1 MHPGDIIVKPKIL
14 FMGTAEFANPSLE
27 ALIQGGYSVI
37 GVVTQP
43 DRPKGRG
50 RQVAAAPVKDIALRH
65 QLPVLQPERVRDPAF
80 IESFRALAPDMVV
93 LVAFGQI
100 LPAEVIRFP
109 RMGCINVHPSL
120 LPRYRGAAPIQWAL
134 IKGEKETGVT
144 TILMDEGVDT
154 GDILLQ
160 RKTAVEPDEN
170 FDRLHD
176 RLALMGAE
184 VLMETIEG
192 LLQGKIQKKP
202 QDSKEASYAPRLKKE
217 DGLIRWD
224 AGAREIRNFIAGLS
238 SQPGA
243 YTYLQGRTVKIYSA
257 AAVEG
262 PVAEKPGTI
271 IRASGG
277 LRIAAKDGYLEIGEL
292 QPESKK
298 RMTAEAFLRGHRIK
312 SGERA
317 G

>member
-1 MHPGDIIVKPKIL
+1 MHPGDVIVKPKIL
-14 FMGTAEFANPSLE
+14 FMGTAEFANLSLE
-27 ALIQGGYSVI
+27 ALIQGGYPVI

-50 RQVAAAPVKDIALRH
+50 RQVSSAPVKDIAARH
-65 QLPVLQPERVRDPAF
+65 QLSVLQPERVRDPGF
-80 IESFRALAPDMVV
+80 IETFRSLTPDMVV

-100 LPAEVIRFP
+100 LPSEVIRFP

-120 LPRYRGAAPIQWAL
+120 LPKYRGAAPIQWAL
-134 IKGEKETGVT
+134 INGEKETGVT
-144 TILMDEGVDT
+144 TIVMDEGVDT

-160 RKTAVEPDEN
+160 RKTVVEPDEN

-184 VLMETIEG
+184 VLLDTIEG
-192 LLQGKIQKKP
+192 VLQGKIDRKP
-202 QDSKEASYAPRLKKE
+202 QDPKEASYAPRLKKE

-224 AGAREIRNFIAGLS
+224 AGAREIRNFISGLS

-243 YTYLQGRTVKIYSA
+243 YTYLQGRMVKIFTA

-271 IRASGG
+271 IRGSGG
-277 LRIAAKDGYLEIGEL
+277 LRIAAKDGYLEIEEL

-298 RMTAEAFLRGHRIK
+298 RMTADAFLRGHRIE

>member
-1 MHPGDIIVKPKIL
+1 MAKPKIL

-27 ALIQGGYSVI
+27 ALIQGGYPVI

-50 RQVAAAPVKDIALRH
+50 RQVAAAPVKEIAIRHHLR
-65 QLPVLQPERVRDPAF
+65 LLQPERVRDPDF
-80 IESFRALAPDMVV
+80 IETFRALAPDMVV

-120 LPRYRGAAPIQWAL
+120 LPKYRGAAPIQWAL
-134 IKGEKETGVT
+134 IRGEKETGIT

-160 RKTAVEPDEN
+160 RKTTVEPNEN

-176 RLALMGAE
+176 RLAPMGAA
-184 VLMETIEG
+184 VLVETIEG
-192 LLQGKIQKKP
+192 LLDGSIQRKP
-202 QDSKEASYAPRLKKE
+202 QDHTQASYAPRLKKE

-224 AGAREIRNFIAGLS
+224 GGVREIRNFIAGLS

-243 YTYLQGRTVKIYSA
+243 YTYLRGKQVKIFSA
-257 AAVEG
+257 AALEG
-262 PVAEKPGTI
+262 PVGERPGTVLVS
-271 IRASGG
+271 SGR

-298 RMTAEAFLRGHRIK
+298 RMTAEAFLRGYRIEE
-312 SGERA
+312 GERA